1 MYSGLL
7 PNLPI
12 LIVNSSSAESDQLK
26 TVLGQNGLQPHITS
40 SCQKALNLIQ
50 QQSFSMVL
58 SNRVLPDGDWKI
70 ILQALESISE
80 PPELVVFSRQAE
92 ESLWYEVLQSG
103 GFDVLSVPFNDV
115 ELIRVTALAQNFWQR
130 KHRRLILGQRAMRA
144 AS

>member
-7 PNLPI
+7 PSLPI

-26 TVLGQNGLQPHITS
+26 NVLGQNGLQPQITS
-40 SCQKALNLIQ
+40 SCRKALELIP

-70 ILQALESISE
+70 ILQALESIPE
-80 PPELVVFSRQAE
+80 RPELVVFSRQAE
-92 ESLWYEVLQSG
+92 ESLWYEVLQLG
-103 GFDVLSVPFNDV
+103 GFDVLSVPFNDAD
-115 ELIRVTALAQNFWQR
+115 LIRVIALAQNFWQR